1 MKNVVIC
8 LALLVLLDAVGASAQ
23 TPVMSKPSMEKP
35 AMPTVGSQAADF
47 ELSAVNG
54 ELTGTVKLSD
64 LTRESDVVVVVLR
77 GYPGY
82 QCGICSRQV
91 GELVS
96 NAAKFA
102 EKDAKVL
109 LIYPGP
115 EGNLKQRGKEFLK
128 GTNLPAPFTMLLDPG
143 YEFTNLYG
151 LRWKAPR
158 ETAYPSTFVIGKDSK
173 IKYAEISRGHGG
185 RTKAADI
192 IKAL

>member
-1 MKNVVIC
+1 MKKVAISFAL
-8 LALLVLLDAVGASAQ
+8 LALFNVLLNPGWASAEDHEM
-23 TPVMSKPSMEKP
+23 TKSAKNS
-35 AMPTVGSQAADF
+35 VGSEAADF
-47 ELSAVNG
+47 ELEAVNG

-64 LTRESDVVVVVLR
+64 LTKESNVVVVVLR

-96 NAAKFA
+96 NAKSFA
-102 EKDAKVL
+102 AKDAKVL

-115 EGNLKQRGKEFLK
+115 DDGLEMRSEEFLK
-128 GTNLPAPFTMLLDPG
+128 GTDLPAPFTMLVDPG
-143 YEFTNLYG
+143 YKFTNLYG

-158 ETAYPSTFVIGKDSK
+158 ETAYPSTFVVGQDGK
-173 IKYAEISRGHGG
+173 ISFSVVSHGHAG
-185 RTKAADI
+185 RAKTADI